1 MKSYI
6 IRIELENSVPLI
18 WRKVILPAGATFK
31 MLHDIVQQT
40 SNFQG
45 GYPSDGY
52 HLYEFD
58 LAEDGIRLTNDD
70 QAYQE
75 HQYYKKNK
83 KEFAERLKNMEPEI
97 REFEEAY
104 QERMAA
110 VVRKPSGIKI
120 DEYLEKHGELIYN
133 YDFGDG
139 WQFRIKLEEIVED
152 YYFGYP
158 TLLDGAETAPP
169 EDVGGIPGFDEFLK
183 AYRNP
188 KHPEHK
194 EMKAWADNQRFKE
207 YDPERINDRLK
218 SRMYKKTEWD
228 KINHENH
235 RVIEDKYRKG

>member
-1 MKSYI
+1 MKAYI
-6 IRIELENSVPLI
+6 IRIELEHSDPLI
-18 WRKVILPAGATFK
+18 WRKVIMPAGATFK

-40 SNFQG
+40 SNFKG

-58 LAEDGIRLTNDD
+58 LAEEGIRVTNDEE
-70 QAYQE
+70 AYQE

-83 KEFAERLKNMEPEI
+83 KEFAERLKNIEPKF
-97 REFEEAY
+97 RRFEEAF
-104 QERMAA
+104 QQGIAA

-120 DEYLEKHGELIYN
+120 DDYLEKRGELAYN

-139 WQFRIKLEEIVED
+139 WQFRIKLGDIVDD

-169 EDVGGIPGFDEFLK
+169 EDVGGIPGFYEFLK
-183 AYRNP
+183 IYRNP
-188 KHPEHK
+188 KHPEYK
-194 EMKAWADNQRFKE
+194 ETKDWADSQYFREF
-207 YDPERINDRLK
+207 DPVWINELLK

-228 KINHENH
+228 KIKHENH